1 VPPDAFAHGPWVVF
15 LQEPSL
21 KSTEIADLLVK
32 LLLVSIDLR
41 LKRVD
46 LFSHEFLLRR
56 INPLFSVRE
65 LLLKNLLLFVVSHDG
80 FNKPALRSPPK
91 SAMAAQKCGI
101 DIFAETLSEAPSMD
115 A

>member
-1 VPPDAFAHGPWVVF
+1 MPPDAFTHGPWVVF

-21 KSTEIADLLVK
+21 KSTEVADLLVK
-32 LLLVSIDLR
+32 LLLVSVDFR

-46 LFSHEFLLRR
+46 LFSHEFLFRL

-65 LLLKNLLLFVVSHDG
+65 LFQKILLLFVVSHDS
-80 FNKPALRSPPK
+80 FIKPALCSPPE
-91 SAMAAQKCGI
+91 SAMAAQKCCI
-101 DIFAETLSEAPSMD
+101 DVLAETLSEAPSMD